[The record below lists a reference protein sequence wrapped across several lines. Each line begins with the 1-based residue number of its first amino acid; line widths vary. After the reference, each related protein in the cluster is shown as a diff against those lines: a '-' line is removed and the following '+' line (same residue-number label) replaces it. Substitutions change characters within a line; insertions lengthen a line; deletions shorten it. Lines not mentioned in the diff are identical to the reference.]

1 MYENQG
7 RESKYYNIQD
17 NAVYTIGNHSLRFGG
32 QAEFY
37 RFAIELGFGRT
48 PTYNIADTQNP
59 NTPALETGLFPGT
72 INSTDLARANAL
84 RFLLGGIVGAG
95 SVTTYL
101 QDLQTGYQ
109 VGAPLREN
117 LNFNLYSGYIND
129 QWRIRPNLTLN
140 LGVRYEYYTPLENP
154 EAIFLEAIIPD
165 PNNLQSITNANG
177 KTAVVGSNTG
187 NPGRLFNP
195 DKNNFSPN
203 INFAYSPGFD
213 KGLFAKLLGGGT
225 VIRGGFRVN
234 YINDEYVSAPEI
246 FLRSNSGLQSA
257 DIIARRPGTNDVR
270 LRTSFEPIAGF
281 DPLPG
286 FSGIPLPAPQTS
298 RTFAE
303 INTAGGRLAQALAI
317 DPNYRMPKSYEY
329 TFGIQRNIGFNTV
342 LEIRYVGSRSDE
354 LIGAL
359 DLNEVNL
366 PAAFVDDFRRA
377 QQNCRL
383 QGALQPG
390 GSTAFDPAFLC
401 TNAGFNAN
409 IPGSQQLAF
418 FDQNISGGFLT
429 NSTVRSFIQQGR
441 PGSLA
446 QFYIQNGVQGAGAG
460 FQNTSEI
467 YTAGVLTNVG
477 KYRYDALQAEVRRR
491 FSNGLSFQ
499 ANYAFAKVL
508 TDIPTDDQ
516 NRYSFFQDQDNPSL
530 NYGRADY
537 DRTHTFNF
545 NAVYELPFGKGKKF
559 LNQGGWVNAVFGGF
573 RSVRLFRS
581 VQAILL
587 RFLIRVPPRQQPLKH
602 PDSLRQQPCQERSSR
617 ISPVFSIL
625 RTADFSSIRKC

>member
-1 MYENQG
+1 
-7 RESKYYNIQD
+7 
-17 NAVYTIGNHSLRFGG
+17 
-32 QAEFY
+32 
-37 RFAIELGFGRT
+37 
-48 PTYNIADTQNP
+48 
-59 NTPALETGLFPGT
+59 
-72 INSTDLARANAL
+72 
-84 RFLLGGIVGAG
+84 
-95 SVTTYL
+95 
-101 QDLQTGYQ
+101 
-109 VGAPLREN
+109 
-117 LNFNLYSGYIND
+117 
-129 QWRIRPNLTLN
+129 
-140 LGVRYEYYTPLENP
+140 
-154 EAIFLEAIIPD
+154 
-165 PNNLQSITNANG
+165 
-177 KTAVVGSNTG
+177 
-187 NPGRLFNP
+187 
-195 DKNNFSPN
+195 
-203 INFAYSPGFD
+203 
-213 KGLFAKLLGGGT
+213 
-225 VIRGGFRVN
+225 
-234 YINDEYVSAPEI
+234 
-246 FLRSNSGLQSA
+246 
-257 DIIARRPGTNDVR
+257 
-270 LRTSFEPIAGF
+270 
-281 DPLPG
+281 
-286 FSGIPLPAPQTS
+286 
-298 RTFAE
+298 
-303 INTAGGRLAQALAI
+303 
-317 DPNYRMPKSYEY
+317 MPKSYEY

-366 PAAFVDDFRRA
+366 PAAFMDDFRRA

-516 NRYSFFQDQDNPSL
+516 NRYSFFQDQDNPGL

-573 RSVRLFRS
+573 QISSIVQISSGYPVTILDPRSTASTTFKASRQPASTTLSREELKNITGIFDTPNGRFFIDPKVLLATASNGVTSQRVDLTQPLPAGFTLVSVRAASPINQAPFEGQVFFFNKTGETGNIPRNLLNGTPYYNWDAGISKNFRITETS
-581 VQAILL
+581 RLQIRAEVFNVLNS
-587 RFLIRVPPRQQPLKH
+587 RVPFFGAQNSGENFDISSTNFGRSTAYYPPRIIQFGI
-602 PDSLRQQPCQERSSR
+602 RY
-617 ISPVFSIL
+617 
-625 RTADFSSIRKC
+625 DF